1 MMIWPSILILSAF
14 LLGSCSLSDD
24 SPNTESS
31 TAEPRDF
38 FDRGQQVAWISVI
51 QDGSVKC
58 LYVTVDEDGNHVDK
72 DGNLVTIT
80 AITDEKG
87 HRDGSADG

>member
-24 SPNTESS
+24 SLNTESS
-31 TAEPRDF
+31 TAEPPDF
-38 FDRGQQVAWISVI
+38 FDRSQQLAWISVL

-58 LYVTVDEDGNHVDK
+58 LYVTVDEDGNWVDK
-72 DGNLVTIT
+72 DGTVIVIES
-80 AITDEKG
+80 ITDV
-87 HRDGSADG
+87 RTRS

>member
-1 MMIWPSILILSAF
+1 MTIWPSILILSVF
-14 LLGSCSLSDD
+14 LLSSCSLSDD

-31 TAEPRDF
+31 TPEPPGV
-38 FDRGQQVAWISVI
+38 FDRGQQVAWISVV

-58 LYVTVDEDGNHVDK
+58 LYVTVDEDGNWVDT

-80 AITDEKG
+80 AITDAMG
-87 HRDGSADG
+87 RRDGSAGG

>member
-1 MMIWPSILILSAF
+1 MTIWPSILILSAF

-31 TAEPRDF
+31 TAEPPEV
-38 FDRGQQVAWISVI
+38 FDRGQQVAWISVV

-72 DGNLVTIT
+72 DGNVVKIEMVKDVRT
-80 AITDEKG
+80 
-87 HRDGSADG
+87 RS

>member
-1 MMIWPSILILSAF
+1 MTIWPSILILSVF
-14 LLGSCSLSDD
+14 LLSSCSLNDD
-24 SPNTESS
+24 SPNGESS
-31 TAEPRDF
+31 SAEPPDV

-72 DGNLVTIT
+72 DGNVIKIEELTYEGI
-80 AITDEKG
+80 AL
-87 HRDGSADG
+87 

>member
-31 TAEPRDF
+31 TAEPPDV
-38 FDRGQQVAWISVI
+38 FDRGQQVAWISVV

-72 DGNLVTIT
+72 DGNVIKIEKLTIRGK
-80 AITDEKG
+80 A
-87 HRDGSADG
+87 S